1 VATTAVDLHS
11 DPVEHAGVVAVLAS
25 RVRWEERK
33 ILEAFERRGI
43 PHEVV
48 DARTLYTPLTHP
60 GLPGRW
66 ELALNREIGHTR
78 ALYGA
83 LALEGGGVRVVN
95 SAQAIEVCGDK
106 SRTALALQIAGLP
119 TPRTIV
125 ALTPDAARAA
135 AADLG
140 YPVVLKP
147 LVGSWGRR
155 VALLRD
161 AEVADAVLDYCAA
174 LPAPQAQVVC
184 LQEAIEKPGRD
195 IRVIV
200 VGETPLGAVYRR
212 AAGWRTNVALGAKTV
227 PCPCDERLE
236 ALAVEA
242 AVATGAEIAGVDL
255 LEGPDDELYVL
266 EVNAGVEFRG
276 FMSAL
281 DVDVPAAIADYV
293 TTKVA
298 A

>member
-1 VATTAVDLHS
+1 VATATLELHP
-11 DPVEHAGVVAVLAS
+11 DPVEHSGVVAIIAS
-25 RVRWEERK
+25 RVRWEERM
-33 ILEAFERRGI
+33 ILDAFERRGI
-43 PHEVV
+43 PHELV
-48 DARTLYTPLTHP
+48 DARTLYTPLTHA
-60 GLPGRW
+60 GIAGRW
-66 ELALNREIGHTR
+66 ELALDREIGHTR

-95 SAQAIEVCGDK
+95 SAHAIEVCGDK

-119 TPRTIV
+119 TPRTV
-125 ALTPDAARAA
+125 LALTPDAARAA
-135 AADLG
+135 ADDLG

-147 LVGSWGRR
+147 LIGSWGRR

-174 LPAPQAQVVC
+174 LPAPQAQIVC
-184 LQEAIEKPGRD
+184 LQEAIDKPGRD
-195 IRVIV
+195 IRAIV
-200 VGETPLGAVYRR
+200 VGETLLGAVYRR
-212 AAGWRTNVALGAKTV
+212 AAGWRTNVALGAKTQ
-227 PCPCDERLE
+227 PCPYDERLE

-266 EVNAGVEFRG
+266 EVNTGVEFRG

-281 DVDVPAAIADYV
+281 DADVPGAIVDYL
-293 TTKVA
+293 TAKVA
-298 A
+298 V